1 MSDATAPTRCLVLW
15 FPEWPVTAWRLST
28 DATDSSGAP
37 VAIVEANQVISCSAE
52 ARAEGV
58 RLGQRRREA
67 QSRCP
72 QLQVVASDPGRDEHE
87 FAPLLDLIE
96 QAAPGVQV
104 IRPGLAALRARGPA
118 RYYGGEPQA
127 AAALL
132 AGSHELGIG
141 DGRAGVADGVFTAE
155 QAARGAAPIQVVPAG
170 ESAGFLAPL
179 PITRLD
185 DPELTALLPRLGVRK
200 LGDFAALDVAQ
211 VRDRFGEH
219 GVRLHAL
226 AAGADSR
233 PVQPRTPPPELA
245 RQVDFETPLELAE
258 QVAFSSRATAEG
270 FVAGL
275 AAVNLVCTELRVT
288 LFAEQGGRSER
299 VWLHPACF
307 DATAVV
313 DRVRWQLQAAAG
325 QTIGSPLVRVRL
337 EPVAVDAIS
346 HHAPGLFGPGGDEKV
361 HHVLTRVQAMLG
373 HEGVV
378 IPAIG
383 GGRWLDERQVLV
395 PWGDRPVL
403 SQPLGRPWPG
413 SLPDP
418 LPATVFA
425 TPRRVDVLDAD
436 GVRIRVDDR
445 LLLTGE
451 PAQLVVGT
459 ARLRTAGWAGP
470 WPVAERGWDPERKRT
485 GCRFQVADDT
495 GGAWLLVLD
504 DGGWWAEG
512 RYD

>member
-1 MSDATAPTRCLVLW
+1 MPAAVAPTRCLVLW
-15 FPEWPVTAWRLST
+15 FPDWPVTAWRLAN
-28 DATDSSGAP
+28 DIPEGP
-37 VAIVEANQVISCSAE
+37 VAIVEANQVLSCSPE

-67 QSRCP
+67 QARCP
-72 QLQVVASDPGRDEHE
+72 QLQVIAADPARDEHE
-87 FAPLLDLIE
+87 FAPLLQLVE
-96 QAAPGVQV
+96 QAAPGVQL
-104 IRPGLAALRARGPA
+104 IRPGLVALRARGPA
-118 RYYGGEPQA
+118 RYYGGEAQA

-132 AGSHELGIG
+132 AGSYELGVG

-155 QAARGAAPIQVVPAG
+155 QAARVADPIRVVPAG
-170 ESAGFLAPL
+170 EAAAFLAPL
-179 PITRLD
+179 PIGQLD
-185 DPELTALLPRLGVRK
+185 DPELVALLPRLGIRR
-200 LGDFAALDVAQ
+200 LGDFATMESRQ
-211 VRDRFGEH
+211 VRDRFGER

-226 AAGADSR
+226 AGGADSR

-245 RQVDFETPLELAE
+245 RQVEFEPPLELAE

-270 FVAGL
+270 FIAGL
-275 AAVNLVCTELRVT
+275 AAANLVCTELRVT
-288 LFAEQGGRSER
+288 LFAEQGERSER

-325 QTIGSPLVRVRL
+325 QAIGSPLVRVRL
-337 EPVAVDAIS
+337 EPVATDALS
-346 HHAPGLFGPGGDEKV
+346 HHAPGLFGPGSDEKV
-361 HHVLTRVQAMLG
+361 HHTLSRLQGMLG
-373 HEGVV
+373 HDGVA
-378 IPAIG
+378 IPTVG

-395 PWGDRPVL
+395 AWGDRPVL
-403 SQPLGRPWPG
+403 PQPLGRPWPG

-418 LPATVFA
+418 LPATVFPI
-425 TPRRVDVLDAD
+425 PRRVDVLDAD
-436 GVRIRVDDR
+436 GVRVKVDDR
-445 LLLTGE
+445 LLLTGA
-451 PAQLVVGT
+451 PAELVVGN

-470 WPVAERGWDPERKRT
+470 WPVAERSWDPDRQRA

-495 GGAWLLVLD
+495 GGAWLLVLKP

>member
-1 MSDATAPTRCLVLW
+1 M
-15 FPEWPVTAWRLST
+15 TAWRLAS
-28 DATDSSGAP
+28 DAPEGP
-37 VAIVEANQVISCSAE
+37 VAVIEANQVVSCSSQAH
-52 ARAEGV
+52 AEGV
-58 RLGQRRREA
+58 RPGQRRREA

-72 QLQVVASDPGRDEHE
+72 QLTVIAADPARDEHE
-87 FAPLLDLIE
+87 FAPLLQLVE
-96 QAAPGVQV
+96 QAAPGVQL
-104 IRPGLAALRARGPA
+104 IRPGLVALRARGPA

-132 AGSHELGIG
+132 AGSDELGIG

-155 QAARGAAPIQVVPAG
+155 QAARDGNPIRVVPAG
-170 ESAGFLAPL
+170 EAAAFLAPL
-179 PITRLD
+179 PVNRLD
-185 DPELTALLPRLGVRK
+185 DPELASLLPRLGIRR
-200 LGDFAALDVAQ
+200 LGDFAGMDVAQ
-211 VRDRFGEH
+211 VRDRFGER

-226 AAGADSR
+226 AGGADSR
-233 PVQPRTPPPELA
+233 PVQPRVPPPELA
-245 RQVDFETPLELAE
+245 RQVDFEPPLELAE
-258 QVAFSSRATAEG
+258 QVAFSSRATAEE

-275 AAVNLVCTELRVT
+275 AAANLVCTELRVT
-288 LFAEQGGRSER
+288 LSAEQGERSER

-307 DATAVV
+307 DAAAVV

-325 QTIGSPLVRVRL
+325 DTIGSPLVRVRL
-337 EPVAVDAIS
+337 EPVATDAIS
-346 HHAPGLFGPGGDEKV
+346 HHAPGLFGPGGDELV
-361 HHVLTRVQAMLG
+361 HHALTRVQAMLG
-373 HEGVV
+373 HEGVAT
-378 IPAIG
+378 PAVG

-403 SQPLGRPWPG
+403 PQPLDRPWPG

-418 LPATVFA
+418 LPATVF
-425 TPRRVDVLDAD
+425 PPRNRRVELLDAD
-436 GVRIRVDDR
+436 GVRVRVDDR

-451 PAQLVVGT
+451 PAQLVVGS

-470 WPVAERGWDPERKRT
+470 WPVAERGWDPDRARN

-504 DGGWWAEG
+504 PDGGWWAEG

>member
-1 MSDATAPTRCLVLW
+1 MMSGTTTPVRCLVLW

-28 DATDSSGAP
+28 DASAAP

-58 RLGQRRREA
+58 RRGQRRREA

-72 QLQVVASDPGRDEHE
+72 QLQVVPSNPGRDEHE
-87 FAPLLDLIE
+87 FAPLLELIE

-104 IRPGLAALRARGPA
+104 IRPGLAALKARGPA

-155 QAARGAAPIQVVPAG
+155 QAARSADPIRVVPPG
-170 ESAGFLAPL
+170 EAAGFLAPL

-185 DPELTALLPRLGVRK
+185 DPELTSLLPRLGIHW
-200 LGDFAALDVAQ
+200 LGEFAGMDVSG
-211 VRDRFGEH
+211 VRDRFGER

-226 AAGADSR
+226 AGGADSR
-233 PVQPRTPPPELA
+233 GVQPRTPPPELT
-245 RQVDFETPLELAE
+245 RQADFEPPLELAE
-258 QVAFSSRATAEG
+258 QVAFSSRATADE
-270 FVAGL
+270 FIAGL
-275 AAVNLVCTELRVT
+275 AAANLVCTELRVT
-288 LFAEQGGRSER
+288 LVAEQGERSER

-307 DATAVV
+307 DAAAVI
-313 DRVRWQLQAAAG
+313 DRVRWQLQAS
-325 QTIGSPLVRVRL
+325 QLGSRVVRVRL
-337 EPVAVDAIS
+337 EPVATDAVA
-346 HHAPGLFGPGGDEKV
+346 HHAPGLFGPGSDEKV
-361 HHVLTRVQAMLG
+361 HHALSRVQAMLG
-373 HEGVV
+373 PEGVV
-378 IPAIG
+378 TPAIG
-383 GGRWLDERQVLV
+383 GGRWLDERQVMV
-395 PWGDRPVL
+395 AWGDQTVL
-403 SQPLGRPWPG
+403 PQPLGRPWPG
-413 SLPDP
+413 RLPDP
-418 LPATVFA
+418 LPTTVF
-425 TPRRVDVLDAD
+425 PGRRRVDLLDAD
-436 GVRIRVDDR
+436 GVRVRVDDR
-445 LLLTGE
+445 LLLTGA
-451 PAQLVVGT
+451 PAQLVVGA

-470 WPVAERGWDPERKRT
+470 WPVAERGWDADRARS

-504 DGGWWAEG
+504 PDGGWWAEG

>member
-1 MSDATAPTRCLVLW
+1 MMPGATAPTRCLVLW
-15 FPEWPVTAWRLST
+15 YPEWPVTAWRLST
-28 DATDSSGAP
+28 DASQPDP
-37 VAIVEANQVISCSAE
+37 VAIIEANQVISCSAE

-72 QLQVVASDPGRDEHE
+72 QLTVVPSDPGRDEHE
-87 FAPLLDLIE
+87 FAPLLDLVE

-132 AGSHELGIG
+132 AGSYELGIG

-155 QAARGAAPIQVVPAG
+155 QAARGADPIHVVPAG
-170 ESAGFLAPL
+170 EAAGFLAPL
-179 PITRLD
+179 PIGRLD
-185 DPELTALLPRLGVRK
+185 DPELTSLLPRLGIRK
-200 LGDFAALDVAQ
+200 LGDFAGMDVAQ
-211 VRDRFGEH
+211 VRDRFGER

-226 AAGADSR
+226 AGGADSR
-233 PVQPRTPPPELA
+233 PVQPRTPPPELV
-245 RQVDFETPLELAE
+245 RQLDFEPPLELAE
-258 QVAFSSRATAEG
+258 QVAFSSRAAADE
-270 FVAGL
+270 FIAGL

-288 LFAEQGGRSER
+288 LFGEQGERCER

-307 DATAVV
+307 DAAAVI
-313 DRVRWQLQAAAG
+313 DRVRWQLQASREA
-325 QTIGSPLVRVRL
+325 IGSPVARVRL
-337 EPVAVDAIS
+337 EPVATDAVS
-346 HHAPGLFGPGGDEKV
+346 HHASGLFGPGSDEKV
-361 HHVLTRVQAMLG
+361 HHVLSRVQAMLG
-373 HEGVV
+373 PEGVV
-378 IPAIG
+378 TPAIG
-383 GGRWLDERQVLV
+383 GGRWLEERQVLV
-395 PWGDRPVL
+395 AWGDRPVL
-403 SQPLGRPWPG
+403 PQPLGRPWPG

-418 LPATVFA
+418 LPATVF
-425 TPRRVDVLDAD
+425 PGRRRVDVLDAD
-436 GVRIRVDDR
+436 GVRVRVDDR

-451 PAQLVVGT
+451 PAQLVVGA

-470 WPVAERGWDPERKRT
+470 WPVAERGWDADRARS

-504 DGGWWAEG
+504 PDGGWWAEG

>member
-1 MSDATAPTRCLVLW
+1 MPAVTPRSLVLW
-15 FPEWPVTAWRLST
+15 YPDWPVSAWRL
-28 DATDSSGAP
+28 ATDTPDGPA
-37 VAIVEANQVISCSAE
+37 VVIEANQVISASAQ
-52 ARAEGV
+52 ARAVGV
-58 RLGQRRREA
+58 RMGQRRREA

-72 QLQVVASDPGRDEHE
+72 ELTVIPADPARDEHE
-87 FAPLLDLIE
+87 FAPLLQLVE

-104 IRPGLAALRARGPA
+104 IRPGLVALRSRGPA

-132 AGSHELGIG
+132 AGSQELGVG
-141 DGRAGVADGVFTAE
+141 DARAGVADGVFTAE
-155 QAARGAAPIQVVPAG
+155 QAARSADPIRVVPAG
-170 ESAGFLAPL
+170 GSAGFLAPL

-185 DPELTALLPRLGVRK
+185 DPELTSLLPRLGIRQ
-200 LGDFAALDVAQ
+200 LGDFAAMTAAQ
-211 VRDRFGEH
+211 VRDRFGER

-233 PVQPRTPPPELA
+233 PVRPRTPPPELA
-245 RQVDFETPLELAE
+245 RQLDFEPPLELAE
-258 QVAFSSRATAEG
+258 QVAFSSRGTAEE
-270 FVAGL
+270 FI
-275 AAVNLVCTELRVT
+275 AALGAINLVCTELRVT
-288 LFAEQGGRSER
+288 LYAEQGERVER

-307 DATAVV
+307 DAAAVV

-325 QTIGSPLVRVRL
+325 NAISSPVVRLRL
-337 EPVAVDAIS
+337 EPVATDAVS
-346 HHAPGLFGPGGDEKV
+346 HHTPGLFGAGSDEKV
-361 HHVLTRVQAMLG
+361 HHVLSRVQAMLG
-373 HEGVV
+373 HEGVAT
-378 IPAIG
+378 PAVG

-395 PWGDRPVL
+395 PWGDRAVL
-403 SQPLGRPWPG
+403 PQPPGLPWPG

-418 LPATVFA
+418 LPATVF
-425 TPRRVDVLDAD
+425 PSRRKVDVLDAD

-451 PAQLVVGT
+451 PAQLVVGA

-470 WPVAERGWDPERKRT
+470 WPVAERGWDAERARR

-495 GGAWLLVLD
+495 GGAWLLVHD
-504 DGGWWAEG
+504 ADGGWWAEG